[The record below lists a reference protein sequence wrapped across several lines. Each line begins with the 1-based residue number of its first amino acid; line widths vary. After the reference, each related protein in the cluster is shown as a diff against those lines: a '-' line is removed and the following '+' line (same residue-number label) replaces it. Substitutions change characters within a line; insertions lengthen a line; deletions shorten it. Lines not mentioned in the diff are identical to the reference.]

1 MAKPAEVTT
10 PEQTELLAVTRTHSG
25 ALTRYAEGKSLK
37 KVLHE
42 HPSLP
47 NLKPASMPVFV
58 ITS

>member
-37 KVLHE
+37 KHE